1 MENVRALLTQA
12 AETAARYLE
21 TLDDRGVA
29 PTPEALAGLAELHQ
43 PLAAESME
51 PEQVLETLD
60 RIGSPATVGMAGRR
74 FFGFVIGASLPAALA
89 ANWLAGAWDQ
99 NSGLFVSSPIATT
112 LEEVS
117 LGGCS
122 TS

>member
-1 MENVRALLTQA
+1 MENLRALLTQA

-21 TLDDRGVA
+21 TLDDRGVQ
-29 PTPEALAGLAELHQ
+29 PTPEALAGLEELNE

-51 PEQVLETLD
+51 PEHVLETLD

-74 FFGFVIGASLPAALA
+74 FFGFVIGGSLPAALA

-112 LEEVS
+112 L
-117 LGGCS
+117 
-122 TS
+122 